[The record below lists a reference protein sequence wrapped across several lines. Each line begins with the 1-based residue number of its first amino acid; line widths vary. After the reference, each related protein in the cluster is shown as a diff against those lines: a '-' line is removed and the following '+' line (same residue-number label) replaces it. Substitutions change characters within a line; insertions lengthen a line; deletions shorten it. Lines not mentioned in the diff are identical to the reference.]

1 MMTTA
6 SISRFLGI
14 IHSSDVKSAVSFL
27 VRVCVKIKKSGFG
40 RNPFDEM
47 H

>member
-1 MMTTA
+1 MTTA
-6 SISRFLGI
+6 SISRFFCI
-14 IHSSDVKSAVSFL
+14 IHSSHGKSAVSFV